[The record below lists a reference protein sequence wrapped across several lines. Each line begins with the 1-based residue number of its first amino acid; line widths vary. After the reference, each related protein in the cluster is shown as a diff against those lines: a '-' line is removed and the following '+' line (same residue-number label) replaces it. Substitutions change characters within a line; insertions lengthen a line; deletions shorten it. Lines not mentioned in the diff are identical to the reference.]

1 MRSTLVFLALSQALA
16 TTVASLII
24 VSAGLVGQSLAIN
37 PAYAT
42 VPMGVQFL
50 ATMLVMYP
58 ASILMQK
65 KGRKFGFT
73 LASLS
78 IIIAGCLMGYAVL
91 TKSYWLFCVGLAFA
105 GAALGVFQ
113 FLRFTAIDVAP
124 KEMSSKAVSWV
135 LVGGLAAAFIGPN
148 LAAFT
153 QMSIPDFP
161 FSGSYM
167 AFIVIGVIL
176 LLCVKKMS
184 IPAPTVQE
192 QEGSSR
198 THLEILKQPVC
209 FVSIIGAMAAYSVM
223 NLIMTSTPLAM
234 HDHGFSFGQTA
245 IIIQWHVAAMFAPSF
260 FTGHL
265 ISRFG
270 RLPVMFVGV
279 LCLAV
284 TVLINNLQHTML
296 FYWAALVLLGVG
308 WNFLFIGSTTLLQD
322 AWLPLEKGWVQGIND
337 TIVHI
342 FTTATAFSAGLLYS
356 QFGWQH
362 LNLLV
367 LPLLGLVALLIIWF
381 GMRSKELVQQQA

>member
-1 MRSTLVFLALSQALA
+1 MRKTLLLLSLSQALA

-24 VSAGLVGQSLAIN
+24 ASAALVGQSLASN
-37 PAYAT
+37 PALAT

-58 ASILMQK
+58 ASILMQR
-65 KGRKFGFT
+65 KGRKFGFS

-78 IIIAGCLMGYAVL
+78 IMIAGGLMGYSVL
-91 TKSYWLFCVGLAFA
+91 VQSYWLFCVGLAFA

-124 KEMSSKAVSWV
+124 KEISSKAVSWV

-148 LAAFT
+148 LASLT
-153 QMSIPDFP
+153 RMKIPDFP
-161 FSGSYM
+161 FSASYFV
-167 AFIVIGVIL
+167 FIFIGIML
-176 LLCVKKMS
+176 LFSVKKMS
-184 IPAPTVQE
+184 IPSPTAEE
-192 QEGSSR
+192 QNGKSR
-198 THLEILKQPVC
+198 PLLEILEQPVC
-209 FVSIIGAMAAYSVM
+209 FVSVIGALTAYGVM

-270 RLPVMFVGV
+270 RLPIMFVGV
-279 LCLAV
+279 TCLAT

-296 FYWAALVLLGVG
+296 FYWAALVLLGLG

-322 AWLPLEKGWVQGIND
+322 AWLPAEKGRVQGFND
-337 TIVHI
+337 TIVHS
-342 FTTATAFSAGLLYS
+342 FTTITAFSAGLLYS
-356 QFGWQH
+356 QFGWQQ

-367 LPLLGLVALLIIWF
+367 LPLLGFVALLILWLSLKPSAPI
-381 GMRSKELVQQQA
+381 VQAT